1 MTATGLHGGGSP
13 SLRQTTVPTEL
24 LSSKTRPRRSIGVV
38 TVIAIG
44 WVGLLCLLA
53 CTVQWLPVPEPQV
66 SVAEPRLAP
75 FIDWAHPLGADA
87 QGRDELSRILYG
99 ARASIG
105 ISFLAMMIGL
115 VAGTAVGVIAGY
127 TRGKLDAFVGVITD
141 AGLAFPGLVL
151 IVGVAAVLGPG
162 THTLIIGLGAVSF
175 PVFIRVARAN
185 TLRFSARE
193 FVHAAHLTGAR
204 TGRIITRE
212 LLPNVLPPV
221 FAYAV
226 ILMATLITAEAS
238 LSFLGLGLQ
247 PPTPSW
253 GNMIAEGQYEL
264 ASFPHLVFVPA
275 TILALT
281 VFSLNV
287 LGDLVVR
294 KLNAGESKV

>member
-1 MTATGLHGGGSP
+1 MTRTGLRDGREARLP
-13 SLRQTTVPTEL
+13 QPAL
-24 LSSKTRPRRSIGVV
+24 LAGRLARKARPRRSIGAV
-38 TVIAIG
+38 TAIAFG

-53 CTVQWLPVPEPQV
+53 FVVQWLPVAEPQV

-75 FIDWAHPLGADA
+75 FVDWAHPLGADA
-87 QGRDELSRILYG
+87 QGRDELSRLLYG

-105 ISFLAMMIGL
+105 ISFVAMMIGL
-115 VAGTAVGVIAGY
+115 AAGTAVGVLAGY
-127 TRGKLDAFVGVITD
+127 TRGKFDAFVGVITD

-151 IVGVAAVLGPG
+151 IVGIAAVLGPG
-162 THTLIIGLGAVSF
+162 MQTLIIGLGAVSF
-175 PVFIRVARAN
+175 PVFVRVARAN

-212 LLPNVLPPV
+212 LLPNVIPPV
-221 FAYAV
+221 FAYAI

-275 TILALT
+275 AILALT

-287 LGDLVVR
+287 IGDVIVR
-294 KLNAGESKV
+294 KFNAGDSKI

>member
-1 MTATGLHGGGSP
+1 MTETGTQE
-13 SLRQTTVPTEL
+13 RRETVSRKPVRSGPPT
-24 LSSKTRPRRSIGVV
+24 PRRRRSFPVF
-38 TVIAIG
+38 AALAFG

-53 CTVQWLPVPEPQV
+53 LTVQWLPIAEPQA

-75 FIDWAHPLGADA
+75 FTDWAHPLGADA
-87 QGRDELSRILYG
+87 QGRDELSRLLYG
-99 ARASIG
+99 ARSSIG
-105 ISFLAMMIGL
+105 ISFLAMAIGL
-115 VAGTAVGVIAGY
+115 VAGTAVGVLAGY
-127 TRGKLDAFVGVITD
+127 LRGKFDAVVGIFTD

-151 IVGVAAVLGPG
+151 IVGVAAVMGPG
-162 THTLIIGLGAVSF
+162 TQTLIVGLGAVSF
-175 PVFIRVARAN
+175 PVFVRVARAN

-204 TGRIITRE
+204 TIRIIVRE
-212 LLPNVLPPV
+212 LLPNVIPPV
-221 FAYAV
+221 LAYAI

-264 ASFPHLVFVPA
+264 ARYPHLVFVPA
-275 TILALT
+275 TVLALT

-287 LGDLVVR
+287 IGDR
-294 KLNAGESKV
+294 IIRRLNAGDSKI